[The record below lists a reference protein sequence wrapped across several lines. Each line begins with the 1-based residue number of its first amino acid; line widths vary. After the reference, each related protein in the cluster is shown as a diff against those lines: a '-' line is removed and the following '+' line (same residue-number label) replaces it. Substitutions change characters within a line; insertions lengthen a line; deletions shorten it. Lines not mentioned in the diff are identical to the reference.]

1 MRLEPGAAE
10 LAAGFDRI
18 REELGVPGAFPP
30 DAEAEAQAAAVPPA
44 GPGRADR
51 RDLELVTIDPPGSR
65 DLDQALHIGRRGDG
79 FRVSYA
85 IADVAALVAPGGAV
99 DREARLRGVTVY
111 MPDHR
116 SPLHPDAIGE
126 GAGSLLPDADR
137 AALLWTIDVDARGEP
152 VSVGVERALV
162 RSRRALGYPEVQGA
176 IDAGSADGTLTL
188 LREVGE
194 LRLAREAERG
204 GVSLTVPV
212 QEVAPARAGGYALR
226 FEAPLPV
233 EDWNAQVS
241 LLTGIAAAGI
251 MIDGGVGLF
260 RTLEPPEP
268 RDVESLRRSAI
279 ALGVSWPEGAR
290 YGDVVRALDP
300 RRPDD
305 AAFAVRA
312 SRLFRGAGY
321 AAWRPADGPPPVHAA
336 IAAPYAHVTAPLR
349 RLCDR
354 IANEVVL
361 ALAAGAEPPEWA
373 LSALRGDARAD
384 GRDHRPRPGRRAGRG
399 GPPGGGAPGAADRPG
414 LRRRRHR
421 RPRRPRHRPDRRPRR
436 RRPPRRG
443 RHPTRH
449 PRPRPAH
456 RRRPGPTPRPLRT
469 RPRLTGGG
477 PSPGTGPQGERVSPG
492 CQRTSPPASR
502 LAARARMNR
511 RSDRR
516 LR

>member
-111 MPDHR
+111 MPDRR

-176 IDAGSADGTLTL
+176 IDAGAADGTLTL

-212 QEVAPARAGGYALR
+212 QEVAPAPAGGYALR

-241 LLTGIAAAGI
+241 LLTGIAAARI

-290 YGDVVRALDP
+290 YGDVVRDLDP
-300 RRPDD
+300 RRPGD

-373 LSALRGDARAD
+373 LRALEEMPERMAATTGRARAAERAAVDHLEAVLLGPRIGQDFD
-384 GRDHRPRPGRRAGRG
+384 GVVTDVRDGHATVQIADPAVVAPLDGDGIQPGTRVRA
-399 GPPGGGAPGAADRPG
+399 
-414 LRRRRHR
+414 
-421 RPRRPRHRPDRRPRR
+421 
-436 RRPPRRG
+436 
-443 RHPTRH
+443 
-449 PRPRPAH
+449 
-456 RRRPGPTPRPLRT
+456 
-469 RPRLTGGG
+469 RLTDAD
-477 PSPGTGPQGERVSPG
+477 PAQRRV
-492 CQRTSPPASR
+492 RFALVPA
-502 LAARARMNR
+502 
-511 RSDRR
+511 
-516 LR
+516 

>member
-10 LAAGFDRI
+10 LAEGFDRI

-44 GPGRADR
+44 GPDRADR

-65 DLDQALHIGRRGDG
+65 DLDQALHIARHGDG

-85 IADVAALVAPGGAV
+85 IADVGALVRPGDAV

-111 MPDHR
+111 MPDRR

-126 GAGSLLPDADR
+126 GTGSLLPDADR

-152 VSVGVERALV
+152 VSVAVERALV

-176 IDAGSADGTLTL
+176 IDAAAADGTLAL

-212 QEVAPARAGGYALR
+212 QEVTPAPAGGYALH

-241 LLTGIAAAGI
+241 LLTGMAAARI
-251 MIDGGVGLF
+251 MIDGDIGLF

-268 RDVESLRRSAI
+268 RDVESLRRSALV
-279 ALGVSWPEGAR
+279 LGVEWPEGAR

-300 RRPDD
+300 RRPGH

-321 AAWRPADGPPPVHAA
+321 AVWRRADGPPPVHAA

-354 IANEVVL
+354 VANEVVL
-361 ALAAGAEPPEWA
+361 ALVAGAEPPAWA
-373 LSALRGDARAD
+373 VAALDEMPERMAETTGRERSAERAAVDHLEAVLLAPRIGQDFDGVVTDVRD
-384 GRDHRPRPGRRAGRG
+384 GRATVQIADPAVVAPLDGDGAEPGTRVRA
-399 GPPGGGAPGAADRPG
+399 
-414 LRRRRHR
+414 
-421 RPRRPRHRPDRRPRR
+421 
-436 RRPPRRG
+436 
-443 RHPTRH
+443 
-449 PRPRPAH
+449 
-456 RRRPGPTPRPLRT
+456 
-469 RPRLTGGG
+469 RLTEADPVQRRVRFTLV
-477 PSPGTGPQGERVSPG
+477 PS
-492 CQRTSPPASR
+492 
-502 LAARARMNR
+502 
-511 RSDRR
+511 
-516 LR
+516 

>member
-10 LAAGFDRI
+10 LAEGFDRI

-44 GPGRADR
+44 GPDRADR

-65 DLDQALHIGRRGDG
+65 DLDQALHIARHGDG

-85 IADVAALVAPGGAV
+85 IADVGALVRPGDAV

-111 MPDHR
+111 MPDRR

-126 GAGSLLPDADR
+126 GTGSLLPDADR

-152 VSVGVERALV
+152 VSVAVERALV

-176 IDAGSADGTLTL
+176 FDAAAADGTLAL

-212 QEVAPARAGGYALR
+212 QEVTPAPAGGYALH

-241 LLTGIAAAGI
+241 LLTGMAAARI
-251 MIDGGVGLF
+251 MIDGGIGLL

-268 RDVESLRRSAI
+268 RDVESLRRSALV
-279 ALGVSWPEGAR
+279 LGVEWPEGAR

-300 RRPDD
+300 RRPGH

-321 AAWRPADGPPPVHAA
+321 AVWRRADGPPPVHAA

-361 ALAAGAEPPEWA
+361 ALAAGAEPPGWA
-373 LSALRGDARAD
+373 LRALEAMPERMAATTGRARAAERAAVDHLEAVLLAPRIGQDFDGVVTDVRD
-384 GRDHRPRPGRRAGRG
+384 GRATIQIADPAVVAPLDGDGIQPGTRVRA
-399 GPPGGGAPGAADRPG
+399 
-414 LRRRRHR
+414 
-421 RPRRPRHRPDRRPRR
+421 
-436 RRPPRRG
+436 
-443 RHPTRH
+443 
-449 PRPRPAH
+449 
-456 RRRPGPTPRPLRT
+456 
-469 RPRLTGGG
+469 RLTDAD
-477 PSPGTGPQGERVSPG
+477 PAQRRV
-492 CQRTSPPASR
+492 RFALVPA
-502 LAARARMNR
+502 
-511 RSDRR
+511 
-516 LR
+516 